1 MFFLIDNLLCV
12 IHKRLSIF
20 YVLFVLKY
28 PFAKYYY
35 ITLPFNT

>member
-20 YVLFVLKY
+20 YVFELVCLYIFY
-28 PFAKYYY
+28 IFAK
-35 ITLPFNT
+35 NK